1 MTISEVMG
9 LKANLVLPGLRLF
22 PGEDDVAKFR
32 ELSKREVLRQ
42 TVNPAIV
49 LGSPAVSRAEDYALR
64 LEQERMAVNVTDRG
78 SSVEQ
83 EYLRESDLGTLAE
96 IFAACVDSSSLSEA
110 DLPNAFGYNIEVR
123 CNQDSGLVAK
133 RYLAERLLRAGLAP
147 WGEIEGTSIA
157 FRVRDGEQLWTFTIE
172 PRLQEEDTHFLFA
185 QVNYHF
191 DERRIPTSEE
201 AADSFKRLW
210 SRTVSLLESIDE
222 VG

>member
-1 MTISEVMG
+1 
-9 LKANLVLPGLRLF
+9 
-22 PGEDDVAKFR
+22 
-32 ELSKREVLRQ
+32 
-42 TVNPAIV
+42 
-49 LGSPAVSRAEDYALR
+49 
-64 LEQERMAVNVTDRG
+64 MAVNVADRG

-83 EYLRESDLGTLAE
+83 EYLRVGTLAE

-123 CNQDSGLVAK
+123 CNQDSGLVA
-133 RYLAERLLRAGLAP
+133 RYHRLLRAGLAP

-157 FRVRDGEQLWTFTIE
+157 FRVRDGETVDLHDRPAFKRKIRTSCS
-172 PRLQEEDTHFLFA
+172 

-222 VG
+222 EIEMALEPICQRPMHHNIPPRGGVTHDL